1 MENKQ
6 IKLGLKYPKL
16 DIRFQDKERIITE
29 KTTYVTVEGKT
40 FELEDLLFLL
50 EEIEGGDIIVK
61 NNEVGKHLLKIEVL
75 KYLGNKRS
83 YMEAEKGPAFKQLLD
98 RLSNRYYKE

>member
-16 DIRFQDKERIITE
+16 DVRFRDEERTITE
-29 KTTYVTVEGKT
+29 KITYVIVEGKT
-40 FELEDLLFLL
+40 FELKDLLFLL
-50 EEIEGGDIIVK
+50 EDVERDEIVVK

-98 RLSNRYYKE
+98 RLSDYYYKE